1 MFLHSLIFLRHIN
14 VLPISM
20 SRSRQLNNFIN
31 SLLCQ
36 ELNKC
41 SRQICRTDHYT
52 VTWSNNSFKDCL
64 KCAKCHPGLGLY
76 PKCGSSVT
84 HPVKGIGCIPC
95 VNGKTFSNDYN
106 SAPCISCHGCAKHE
120 IVAANCIQSSDTK
133 CNGTCIR
140 GYYYTKKPRHDCLRC
155 SYCCFDGKDEIQQ
168 ECVNQGLN
176 TVKQHCSHRMD
187 KTCGP
192 NPTTMITPET
202 QLPAHSTPAPAHS
215 TPANRLA
222 THHSQPTNQGQAKVA
237 MIVSSVAVG
246 LLFAVIVVGAIL
258 CMRRMRKIQR
268 RRGSKQPPMS
278 VAMNVNG
285 TLATE
290 DQSKLCL
297 ISRIM
302 LSLHVI
308 DTFCKLLAIR
318 CCCCFC

>member
-1 MFLHSLIFLRHIN
+1 M
-14 VLPISM
+14 
-20 SRSRQLNNFIN
+20 
-31 SLLCQ
+31 
-36 ELNKC
+36 KC
-41 SRQICRTDHYT
+41 D
-52 VTWSNNSFKDCL
+52 
-64 KCAKCHPGLGLY
+64 KCHPGFGLY

-84 HPVKGIGCIPC
+84 HPVKVIRCVSC

-106 SAPCISCHGCAKHE
+106 SAPCISCHWCAKHE
-120 IVAANCIQSSDTK
+120 IVAASCTRSSDTK
-133 CNGTCIR
+133 CNGTCIQ

-176 TVKQHCSHRMD
+176 TVKQHCIHRMD

-192 NPTTMITPET
+192 NPTTLITPET
-202 QLPAHSTPAPAHS
+202 QLPAHS

-237 MIVSSVAVG
+237 VIVSSLAVG

-268 RRGSKQPPMS
+268 RQGSTQSPTS

-290 DQSKLCL
+290 GQSKLCL
-297 ISRIM
+297 ISLI
-302 LSLHVI
+302 I
-308 DTFCKLLAIR
+308 
-318 CCCCFC
+318 